1 MSSVYSMKTGIS
13 SFLKSYSPA
22 ERDRA
27 RNACINK
34 VRFEMPK
41 KFGLLKTLEEVMQ
54 NQNYALY
61 NEFVAYLREDSLPDE
76 DFQTL
81 MVEAR
86 KSVNLLNPKYVVLVE
101 SLLSLQW
108 LNRGDECCNLYTEFM
123 LELLIAHNKY
133 ASFGI
138 SQLISNWVPDDKDVS
153 SWPNC
158 EPTPEMQAKL
168 VHVHRLLDNLF
179 NISPLIFQVVLDTV
193 KQSFPYYKKAPHV
206 VGGYL
211 HNVLWLLEYQPK
223 LSTFVIELV
232 FHK

>member
-1 MSSVYSMKTGIS
+1 MKTGIS

-27 RNACINK
+27 RNTCINK

-41 KFGLLKTLEEVMQ
+41 KFGLIKTLEEVMQ

-61 NEFVAYLREDSLPDE
+61 NEFVAYLREDSLPDQ

-81 MVEAR
+81 MLEAR
-86 KSVNLLNPKYVVLVE
+86 KVVNLLNPKYVVLVE
-101 SLLSLQW
+101 SLLSLEW
-108 LNRGDECCNLYTEFM
+108 LSHDDDCCRLYTEFM
-123 LELLIAHNKY
+123 LELIVAQPKY
-133 ASFGI
+133 AAFGI
-138 SQLISNWVPDDKDVS
+138 EQLIKNWIPADKDVS

-158 EPTPEMQAKL
+158 VPTPDMQTKL
-168 VHVHRLLDNLF
+168 IHVHRLLDNLV
-179 NISPLIFQVVLDTV
+179 NINPLIFDLVLDTV
-193 KQSFPYYKKAPHV
+193 KQLFPYYKKAPHV

-223 LSTFVIELV
+223 LNSFVIELV